1 MSVMSEIFMYLSI
14 AACLI
19 VLAVVLFGVLTFG
32 RGGEFN
38 RKWSNKIMRLRLVTQ
53 AIAVI
58 LIMTTVLL
66 AQAGY

>member
-1 MSVMSEIFMYLSI
+1 MYLSI

-66 AQAGY
+66 AQAEY